1 MATLIPKAETYLD
14 NEMRVLLIGLH
25 GVGKTESILQ
35 LAQERNLKV
44 KYYSCSTLD
53 PYTDLVGVPVPRKDE
68 NGREY
73 LQMVRPRDIDEAE
86 FIFFD
91 ELNRADAKTLNAV
104 FEVTQFGTINGEK
117 LPNLKTVWA
126 AINPP
131 DSEAGYNVDELD
143 PALLDRFDCYVE
155 IQPRPSVAF
164 MAQELPKP
172 IAQALYSW
180 WSDHNQQRRGM
191 DNYISPRRLL
201 KIGQVFHKT
210 GDFRPALPPW
220 MKQVDKEKLKTLLE
234 RAAQDASKQA
244 ATVTPGKLGNGPN
257 AAFRYDEDYLRE
269 NRGPVSQYLRD
280 NPQDFDTHNAV
291 IEAIKT
297 KQGRTLAR
305 DYAEIL
311 DALDGKV
318 REAFIAGLA
327 AGKYDSLKEAVD
339 SLVDYRRNAVSN
351 LKKSLNIA

>member
-1 MATLIPKAETYLD
+1 MANIIPKAEQYLD
-14 NEMRVLLIGLH
+14 NDFRVLLIGLH

-35 LAQERNLKV
+35 LAKERNMKI

-53 PYTDLVGVPVPRKDE
+53 PYTDLVGVPVPRKGDD
-68 NGREY
+68 GREY
-73 LQMVRPRDIDEAE
+73 LQMIRPRDIDEAE

-104 FEVTQFGTINGEK
+104 FEIIQFGTINGEK
-117 LPNLKTVWA
+117 LPNLRTCWA

-131 DSEAGYNVDELD
+131 DSDAGYNVEELD
-143 PALLDRFDCYVE
+143 PALVDRFDTYIE
-155 IQPRPSVAF
+155 ITPRASVAF
-164 MAQELPKP
+164 MAQTLPKP

-201 KIGQVFHKT
+201 KIGQVFHAT
-210 GDFRPALPPW
+210 GDFRPAVPPW

-244 ATVTPGKLGNGPN
+244 GSQPAGKLGNGPN
-257 AAFRYDEDYLRE
+257 PAFRYDEEYLRE

-280 NPQDFDTHNAV
+280 NPQDFDTHTTV
-291 IEAIKT
+291 IDAIKS

-318 REAFIAGLA
+318 REAYIVNLA
-327 AGKYDSLKEAVD
+327 PGKLDSLKDAIGGLPEYRLDKMAKLKEA
-339 SLVDYRRNAVSN
+339 LG
-351 LKKSLNIA
+351 L